1 MSATPTPSL
10 DRLRHAV
17 AERVRATSLRA
28 VARQVGMSPSGLHSF
43 LSGGVPYQKSRRKL
57 FDWLHRERGG
67 RAGDEVSSALVSLVR
82 DLPAE
87 RREPALEALVDTLR
101 SLYDTHADA
110 APRWLGELTRRTGS
124 ALSREDADEDG
135 EEPSPGLVGAAGER

>member
-1 MSATPTPSL
+1 MSATPSPSL

-57 FDWLHRERGG
+57 FEWLHRERGG

-110 APRWLGELTRRTGS
+110 APGWLGELTRRTGS
-124 ALSREDADEDG
+124 ARPLEDAEAGG
-135 EEPSPGLVGAAGER
+135 EEPSPGLVGAAAER